1 MDFPDLLTSATALFL
16 DFDGTLVDIAAQPN
30 EVEVPHSLVQT
41 LGALNESLGGAVA
54 VISGR
59 PISQIDDFLRPL
71 QLAAAGVHGAERRS
85 AAGAMTLLSAPVLDV
100 VEQAARRLAGQHAG
114 LLVET
119 KRGSLALHYRQAPEL
134 EALCLSA
141 MQEAVEQS
149 PGVTLLQGK
158 MVVEA
163 KPSGATKGRAIEAF
177 LQEAPF
183 AGRTPLFVGDDI
195 TDEVGFA
202 AVQRLGGLG
211 VKVGEGAT
219 VAWQRIATPELFR
232 QQLQDAAT
240 ARTGKAVTP

>member
-1 MDFPDLLTSATALFL
+1 MDFSALLTPATALFL
-16 DFDGTLVDIAAQPN
+16 DFDGTLVDIAEQPH
-30 EVEVPHSLVQT
+30 EVAVPDGLVQT
-41 LGALNESLGGAVA
+41 LGILNDYLGGAVA

-59 PISQIDDFLRPL
+59 PIDQIDDYLRPL
-71 QLAAAGVHGAERRS
+71 RLAAAGVHGAERRG
-85 AAGAMTLLSAPVLDV
+85 AGGEMTLLPAPGLEL
-100 VEQAARRLAGQHAG
+100 VEQAARALASQHAG

-134 EALCLSA
+134 EALALST
-141 MQEAVEQS
+141 MQAAVQQS
-149 PGVTLLQGK
+149 PGVALLQGK

-163 KPSGATKGRAIEAF
+163 KPSGATKGGAIEAF
-177 LQEAPF
+177 LREPPF

-202 AVQRLGGLG
+202 SVQRLGGLG

-232 QQLQDAAT
+232 QELQDAVN
-240 ARTGKAVTP
+240 ARSGKAVIQ

>member
-1 MDFPDLLTSATALFL
+1 MHFLNLLAGSTALFL
-16 DFDGTLVDIAAQPN
+16 DFDGTLVDIADQPHD
-30 EVEVPHSLVQT
+30 VAVPHGLVQT
-41 LGALNESLGGAVA
+41 LELLHAYLGGAVA

-71 QLAAAGVHGAERRS
+71 ELPAAGVHGAERRD
-85 AAGAMTLLSAPVLDV
+85 ADGAMTLMAAPALEN
-100 VEQAARRLAGQHAG
+100 VEKAARQLASQNAG

-134 EALCLSA
+134 EALCLA
-141 MQEAVEQS
+141 TMQEAVHQS

-163 KPSGATKGRAIEAF
+163 KPSGATKGNAIEQF
-177 LQEAPF
+177 LRQPPF

-195 TDEVGFA
+195 TDEAGFA
-202 AVQRLGGLG
+202 SVQRLGGMG
-211 VKVGEGAT
+211 VKVGDGPT

-232 QQLQDAAT
+232 QELQDAVAT
-240 ARTGKAVTP
+240 LSGKAVTQ